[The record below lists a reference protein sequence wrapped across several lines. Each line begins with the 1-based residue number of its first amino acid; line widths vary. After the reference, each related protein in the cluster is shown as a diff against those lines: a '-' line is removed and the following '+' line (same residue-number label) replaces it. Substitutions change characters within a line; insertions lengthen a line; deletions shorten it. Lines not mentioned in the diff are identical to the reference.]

1 MKISFITLFPEY
13 YKSFKEHSIIKRAI
27 NKKIVEIEEIN
38 IRDFADKK
46 NVDDYVY
53 GGGPGML
60 LKINPVV
67 KALRSI
73 SNKDSY
79 VILTSPMGEKYN
91 QKKAKFFSNIK
102 HLIIICGHYEGIDA
116 RIKNYINE
124 EISIGEFIVTGG
136 EIISTLIADSVIRI
150 LPNVI
155 KKESFEKE
163 SFENILIEEDQ
174 FTKPIVFEN
183 YKVPK
188 VLLSGNHSEI
198 EKWRQESSL
207 KNTIKFYEKNRKEK

>member
-27 NKKIVEIEEIN
+27 NKKIIELEEIN

-46 NVDDYVY
+46 GVDDYVY

-60 LKINPVV
+60 LKIDPVV

-73 SNKDSY
+73 LNEDSY
-79 VILTSPMGEKYN
+79 VILTSPMGKKYN
-91 QKKAKFFSNIK
+91 QTKAKFLSKIK

-136 EIISTLIADSVIRI
+136 EIISTLIADSIIRI

-163 SFENILIEEDQ
+163 SFESILIEEDQ
-174 FTKPIVFEN
+174 FTKPVVFEN
-183 YKVPK
+183 NKVPK
-188 VLLSGNHSEI
+188 VLLSGNHDEI
-198 EKWRQESSL
+198 KKWRKESSL
-207 KNTIKFYEKNRKEK
+207 ENTIKFYKNNK